1 MTRWDRAL
9 ACPISLAGTLGWCV
23 TPPKCARQ
31 VARADHSTHTALSC
45 KHHTAFPSLLQTMV
59 RCTDSKRQGHCSRP
73 QPNSRATYSTAES
86 NTLEPPLSLVSSAV
100 SAMPDKPPLTC
111 WSRSCTRRNSKVN
124 KHTVQ
129 LPGIK
134 CNNCALQQALLYP
147 ADCSQKNKDPPA
159 TTRCAQ
165 PITLQVHILCKFW
178 LLTVRQVYMPLSRT
192 IKVSLATNQ
201 QTTPNTK
208 ETINA
213 LTLQASSANIR
224 RTLSCTGAHMQ
235 P

>member
-86 NTLEPPLSLVSSAV
+86 NTLEPPLSLVSSAGSSQCYARQTTFNMLV
-100 SAMPDKPPLTC
+100 KKL
-111 WSRSCTRRNSKVN
+111 
-124 KHTVQ
+124 HTPQ
-129 LPGIK
+129 QQS
-134 CNNCALQQALLYP
+134 QQA
-147 ADCSQKNKDPPA
+147 
-159 TTRCAQ
+159 
-165 PITLQVHILCKFW
+165 H
-178 LLTVRQVYMPLSRT
+178 
-192 IKVSLATNQ
+192 
-201 QTTPNTK
+201 
-208 ETINA
+208 
-213 LTLQASSANIR
+213 SSAAR
-224 RTLSCTGAHMQ
+224 HQVQQLCAATGTVV
-235 P
+235 PS